1 MSDVIEIFLK
11 ELNTK
16 LKQRHNL
23 ILAIDGECA
32 SLKSTLALAL
42 QKKLGAGVVHC
53 DNFYLP
59 AELRTPERLSE
70 AGGNIDYVRMKSEVV
85 EKLKEP
91 GEITYQPFDCHLMKL
106 ADAVS
111 VQDARLMI
119 VEGAYAMHP
128 YFGRYYDMSLFLCA
142 AMEERLQRIAKRG
155 QDTERFRERWIPLE
169 NRYFDAYKIRERAD
183 YIIDTT
189 DISGLENMIR
199 ELEV

>member
-11 ELNTK
+11 ELNK
-16 LKQRHNL
+16 RLEQRHSL
-23 ILAIDGECA
+23 VLAIDGECA

-53 DNFYLP
+53 DDFYLP

-70 AGGNIDYVRMKSEVV
+70 AGGNIDYVRMKSEVI

-111 VQDARLMI
+111 VEKARLVI

-128 YFGRYYDMSLFLCA
+128 YFGKYYDMSLFLCA
-142 AMEERLQRIAKRG
+142 AVEERFQRITNRG

-169 NRYFDAYKIRERAD
+169 NRYFEAYRIRGQAD